1 MTDLVVTN
9 FKSEKPKPK
18 KSKKQTMTAILDK
31 ECGAIVRARGRCEN
45 CGGTEGIQWA
55 HGFSRRY
62 RNVRWDI
69 RNGFAL
75 CRGCHLKFTMRPL
88 EWDDWLRARW
98 GEALYAELR
107 ALALAGGKVDHKR
120 VLAGLRGEGEAA

>member
-1 MTDLVVTN
+1 MTTVYPN
-9 FKSEKPKPK
+9 FKEPKKPK
-18 KSKKQTMTAILDK
+18 KSKKQTLVQRLDE
-31 ECGAIVRARGRCEN
+31 ECGELVRSRGRCEH
-45 CGGTEGIQWA
+45 CGTNRDLQWA

-62 RNVRWDI
+62 RMVRWDL

-75 CRGCHLKFTMRPL
+75 CKSDHMYFTYRPL

-107 ALALAGGKVDHKR
+107 ALALSGAKVDHKA
-120 VLAGLRGEGEAA
+120 VLTALREGRAA